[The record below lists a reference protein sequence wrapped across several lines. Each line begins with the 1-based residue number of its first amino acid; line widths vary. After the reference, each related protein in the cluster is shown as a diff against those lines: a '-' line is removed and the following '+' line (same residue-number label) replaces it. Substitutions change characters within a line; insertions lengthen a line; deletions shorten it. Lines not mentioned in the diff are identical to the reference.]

1 MNFNKYLPESRP
13 KRFWKPLT
21 NYNPLTFIQLF
32 FNSKV
37 KRMPRISSLYKGQR
51 RQAALRRSRSQYAQ
65 NESQIRT
72 RNAQHIA
79 LTRTS
84 NLEVA
89 EETRSRNSSARSQRR
104 RSERIRARERLR
116 NADNHATWRAIE
128 KIEDSSAHGTLK
140 RTQAPGRT
148 PKSDDESSRETL
160 LIMLPGDRSRKIE
173 DSSVHGTLQ
182 RTQAPALIPKGDDES
197 SRETLLISYL

>member
-1 MNFNKYLPESRP
+1 
-13 KRFWKPLT
+13 
-21 NYNPLTFIQLF
+21 
-32 FNSKV
+32 
-37 KRMPRISSLYKGQR
+37 MPRISSLYKGQR

-140 RTQAPGRT
+140 RTQATGQT
-148 PKSDDESSRETL
+148 PKSEDDSRCQIL
-160 LIMLPGDRSRKIE
+160 LTMLLRDRSMNIE
-173 DSSVHGTLQ
+173 EQSAHRTL
-182 RTQAPALIPKGDDES
+182 
-197 SRETLLISYL
+197 